1 VSKVHGPGILTGR
14 FRYWEGDCPSLVIE
28 LPRSRA
34 DSPIPNR
41 RCDVR
46 ELKYGKAIMLLG
58 LLAAGLATGCGAQR
72 APEAPKKH
80 SLADPPSAESL
91 AALAKADA
99 ADGKVDKVVS
109 KCITCRL
116 AMEGSPEHS
125 VDYGGYTL
133 HFCSEECKKAFSE
146 NPELK

>member
-1 VSKVHGPGILTGR
+1 L
-14 FRYWEGDCPSLVIE
+14 
-28 LPRSRA
+28 SRLSA
-34 DSPIPNR
+34 TPIWKR

-46 ELKYGKAIMLLG
+46 KLMNGKAIMLVSV
-58 LLAAGLATGCGAQR
+58 LAAGLAIGCGAQK

-91 AALAKADA
+91 AMLAKADA

-109 KCITCRL
+109 KCLTCRL

-125 VDYGGYTL
+125 LNYGGYVL

-146 NPELK
+146 K